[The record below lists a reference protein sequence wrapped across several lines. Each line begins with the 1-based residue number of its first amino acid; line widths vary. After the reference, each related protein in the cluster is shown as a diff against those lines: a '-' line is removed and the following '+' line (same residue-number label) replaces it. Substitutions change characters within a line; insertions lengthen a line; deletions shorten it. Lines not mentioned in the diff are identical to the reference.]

1 MLMDISPSRFDIYEG
16 TGAKLFY
23 EPLKLLMPSFFSAKR
38 LSDVRFEIHLVQRNI
53 VSNRQSDWADEI

>member
-16 TGAKLFY
+16 TGAKFFY

-38 LSDVRFEIHLVQRNI
+38 LSDVRFEIHLV
-53 VSNRQSDWADEI
+53 